1 MMDDVGGGDDTE
13 GDGCMFPLKDE
24 HHKLE

>member
-13 GDGCMFPLKDE
+13 GGGCMFPLKDE